1 MSELPHLEEYF
12 NEFVPRAFKDKL
24 KFLNLD
30 FFKQEFPKTDVII
43 FGHILHD
50 WNLEVR
56 KMLIKKAWDSLD
68 NKGKDAY
75 IVVFD
80 YFFYDELNRPHPFT
94 MSLQMQVFFE
104 GS

>member
-1 MSELPHLEEYF
+1 
-12 NEFVPRAFKDKL
+12 
-24 KFLNLD
+24 
-30 FFKQEFPKTDVII
+30 
-43 FGHILHD
+43 
-50 WNLEVR
+50 
-56 KMLIKKAWDSLD
+56 MLIKKAWDALD

-80 YFFYDELNRPHPFT
+80 YFVYDELNRPLPFT